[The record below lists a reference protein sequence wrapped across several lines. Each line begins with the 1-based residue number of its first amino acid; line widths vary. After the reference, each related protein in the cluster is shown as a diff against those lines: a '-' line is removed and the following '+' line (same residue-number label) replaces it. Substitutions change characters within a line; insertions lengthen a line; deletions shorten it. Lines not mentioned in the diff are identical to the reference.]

1 MRWRSFRPLPVADF
15 RGAGHSVAPV
25 DHDAASRVVQAG
37 ITESAIDIT
46 ALLAR
51 VQHAGIGAVSLFLGT
66 VRDLNDGRPVTGMEY
81 EAYRPMAASEL
92 RAIAEGACANT
103 PGLVIGV
110 EHRIGAL
117 AIGDVSVAIACAHAH
132 RAPAMDAARW
142 VIDTLK
148 QRVPIW
154 KREHYTDGERSWID
168 PTGSLAPR
176 A

>member
-1 MRWRSFRPLPVADF
+1 MRWRSSRLLPVVELSDAKLSDV
-15 RGAGHSVAPV
+15 RPV
-25 DHDAASRVVQAG
+25 DAAASRVVHAG
-37 ITESAIDIT
+37 ITDAQIDVA
-46 ALLAR
+46 ALIAR

-66 VRDLNDGRPVTGMEY
+66 VRDLNDGRPVNGMEY
-81 EAYRPMAASEL
+81 EAYRPMAASQL
-92 RAIAEGACANT
+92 RAIAEEACANA
-103 PGLVIGV
+103 PGLTIGV
-110 EHRIGAL
+110 EHRIGTL
-117 AIGDVSVAIACAHAH
+117 DIGDVSVAIACAHAH

-168 PTGSLAPR
+168 PTGSLPPR